1 MAGPGWQPQTVEDFL
16 PHHSPTSRESAGS
29 EREDTPTMI
38 VRAWKSPQISDSVD
52 AHHSLQL
59 PTGAAEQEELK
70 AHIKKAFSQQKVLH

>member
-1 MAGPGWQPQTVEDFL
+1 
-16 PHHSPTSRESAGS
+16 
-29 EREDTPTMI
+29 MI

-59 PTGAAEQEELK
+59 PTGDAEQEELK